1 MGANVGDTRATFDH
15 ALKAL
20 AALPDATLR
29 AVSPLYRSTPVGGV
43 EQADFLNA
51 VAALEVPAGPDP
63 ETGAAALLLALKQI
77 EVALGRRKRQR
88 WGPREID
95 LDLLLFGDQQI
106 NRPTD
111 PWLVVPH
118 PEMANRLFVLAPLA
132 DLAPDLRPPGWSE
145 SVSQARDRRREI
157 DGDDAVVPAGDG

>member
-20 AALPDATLR
+20 AALPGATLR

-43 EQADFLNA
+43 EQPDFLNA
-51 VAALEVPAGPDP
+51 VAALEVPSGPDP

-77 EVALGRRKRQR
+77 EAALGRQARER

-95 LDLLLFGDQQI
+95 LDLLLFGTHQI
-106 NRPTD
+106 NRPAD
-111 PWLVVPH
+111 PWLIVPH

-132 DLAPDLRPPGWSE
+132 DLAPGIRPPGWSE
-145 SVSQARDRRREI
+145 SVLAARDRRFVHE
-157 DGDDAVVPAGDG
+157 GKNAVRRLS